1 MENDSIR
8 LTGSKRETTRKLSL
22 HWNTSKAALEQGNSK
37 VPKTQRS
44 GVEEQGLTVKA
55 GFVRRHCS
63 KLC

>member
-22 HWNTSKAALEQGNSK
+22 HWNTSKATLAQGNSK

-44 GVEEQGLTVKA
+44 KVEEQGLTVKA
-55 GFVRRHCS
+55 GFVRRHHS
-63 KLC
+63 ELG